1 MERILLYII
10 SGETRASW
18 DRAVE
23 ISKGLSATLYA
34 LFIVDK
40 DLVKTVASMK
50 GLDEIDTAIQIE
62 EEGWKYLY
70 YLEDMAVN
78 EGVKTALF
86 VEEGDTIDILRKFVK
101 ERNIELL
108 IVGHRSGQGVEGRKV
123 ERMIQQMIE
132 YVQCPILIEKEGGKR

>member
-1 MERILLYII
+1 MDKILLYIV
-10 SGETRASW
+10 SGETRTSW
-18 DRAVE
+18 NRAIE
-23 ISKGLSATLYA
+23 LSKGLSATLYA
-34 LFIVDK
+34 LFVVDK
-40 DLVKTVASMK
+40 EIVKTVSDLRKA
-50 GLDEIDTAIQIE
+50 DEIDTAIKIE

-101 ERNIELL
+101 EKKIELL
-108 IVGHRSGQGVEGRKV
+108 IVGHRSGQGIEGRKV

>member
-23 ISKGLSATLYA
+23 ISKGLSAALYA

-40 DLVKTVASMK
+40 DLVKTVANMR

-70 YLEDMAVN
+70 YLEDKAVN
-78 EGVKTALF
+78 EGVKTVLF

-108 IVGHRSGQGVEGRKV
+108 IIGYRGGQGTEGRRV

-132 YVQCPILIEKEGGKR
+132 YVQCPILIEKEGGK

>member
-18 DRAVE
+18 NRAVE
-23 ISKGLSATLYA
+23 LSKGLSATLYA

-78 EGVKTALF
+78 EGVKTAIF
-86 VEEGDTIDILRKFVK
+86 VEEGDFIGILRKFVK
-101 ERNIELL
+101 ERDIELL
-108 IVGHRSGQGVEGRKV
+108 IVGHRSGAGIEGRRE
-123 ERMIQQMIE
+123 ERMIQQLIE

>member
-1 MERILLYII
+1 MDKILLYIV
-10 SGETRASW
+10 SGETRISW
-18 DRAVE
+18 NRAIE

-34 LFIVDK
+34 LFVVDK
-40 DLVKTVASMK
+40 DIVKTVSDLRK
-50 GLDEIDTAIQIE
+50 TDEIDTAIKIE

-101 ERNIELL
+101 EKKIELL
-108 IVGHRSGQGVEGRKV
+108 IVGHRRGPGIEGRREEKMV
-123 ERMIQQMIE
+123 QQLIE
-132 YVQCPILIEKEGGKR
+132 YVQCPILIEKEGGK

>member
-1 MERILLYII
+1 MEKILLYII

-18 DRAVE
+18 NRAVE
-23 ISKGLSATLYA
+23 LSKGLSATLYA

-78 EGVKTALF
+78 EGVKTAIF
-86 VEEGDTIDILRKFVK
+86 VEEGDFIGILRKFVK
-101 ERNIELL
+101 EKNIELL
-108 IVGHRSGQGVEGRKV
+108 IVGHRSQEGVEGRRE
-123 ERMIQQMIE
+123 ERMIQQLIE

>member
-1 MERILLYII
+1 MN
-10 SGETRASW
+10 
-18 DRAVE
+18 
-23 ISKGLSATLYA
+23 KGQCAQ
-34 LFIVDK
+34 
-40 DLVKTVASMK
+40 
-50 GLDEIDTAIQIE
+50 DEIDTAIQIE

>member
-18 DRAVE
+18 NRA
-23 ISKGLSATLYA
+23 IDLSKSLSATLYA

-40 DLVKTVASMK
+40 DLVKTVADMRK
-50 GLDEIDTAIQIE
+50 LDEIDTAIKVE

-78 EGVKTALF
+78 EGVRTALF
-86 VEEGDTIDILRKFVK
+86 VEEGDSIDILRKFVK
-101 ERNIELL
+101 EKEIELL
-108 IVGHRSGQGVEGRKV
+108 IVGHRSGQGREGRRE
-123 ERMIQQMIE
+123 ERIIQQLIE
-132 YVQCPILIEKEGGKR
+132 YVQCPILIDKEGGK

>member
-1 MERILLYII
+1 MEKILLYII

-18 DRAVE
+18 NRAVE
-23 ISKGLSATLYA
+23 LSKGLSATLYA
-34 LFIVDK
+34 LFVVDK
-40 DLVKTVASMK
+40 EVVRTVASMR

-78 EGVKTALF
+78 EGVKTAIF
-86 VEEGDTIDILRKFVK
+86 VEEGDFISILRKFVK
-101 ERNIELL
+101 EKDIELL
-108 IVGHRSGQGVEGRKV
+108 IVGHRSGQGIEGKRE
-123 ERMIQQMIE
+123 ERMIQQLIE

>member
-1 MERILLYII
+1 MEKILLYII
-10 SGETRASW
+10 SGDKRASW
-18 DRAVE
+18 NRAVE
-23 ISKGLSATLYA
+23 LSKGLSATLYA

-40 DLVKTVASMK
+40 ELVKIVANMR
-50 GLDEIDTAIQIE
+50 GLNEIDTAILIE

-70 YLEDMAVN
+70 YLEDLAVN

-108 IVGHRSGQGVEGRKV
+108 IVGHRSGEGVEGRKE
-123 ERMIQQMIE
+123 ERMIQQLIE
-132 YVQCPILIEKEGGKR
+132 YVPCPILIEKEGGK

>member
-1 MERILLYII
+1 MDKVLLYIV

-18 DRAVE
+18 NRAIE

-34 LFIVDK
+34 LFVVDK
-40 DLVKTVASMK
+40 DIVKTVSNLRKA
-50 GLDEIDTAIQIE
+50 DEIDTAIKIE

-101 ERNIELL
+101 EKKIELL
-108 IVGHRSGQGVEGRKV
+108 IIGHRRGQGIEGRRE
-123 ERMIQQMIE
+123 ERMVQQLIE
-132 YVQCPILIEKEGGKR
+132 YVQCPILIDKEGGK

>member
-1 MERILLYII
+1 MDKILLYIV

-18 DRAVE
+18 DRAIE

-34 LFIVDK
+34 LFVVDK
-40 DLVKTVASMK
+40 DIVKTVSDLRK
-50 GLDEIDTAIQIE
+50 TDEIDTAIKIE

-78 EGVKTALF
+78 QGVKTALF

-101 ERNIELL
+101 EKKIELL
-108 IVGHRSGQGVEGRKV
+108 IVGHRRGLRIEGRRE
-123 ERMIQQMIE
+123 ERMVQQLIE
-132 YVQCPILIEKEGGKR
+132 YVQCPILIEKEGGK